1 MKEAPLFLIIFV
13 FAIAMFVE
21 AAAISSYYKGKAK
34 LLADETLIPT
44 DMVATMAI
52 EEFTPGVC
60 VISSHRLGRA
70 ADELVYLRSQLTLAN
85 KELEQLHAQNFEL
98 ENNDKKE
105 KFDHE
110 RPALQ
115 VVTEDMVWL
124 LGYIKRLQNGDKRQN
139 DDAALKTV
147 KQNFASIRRELG
159 I

>member
-13 FAIAMFVE
+13 FAVAMLIE
-21 AAAISSYYKGKAK
+21 AAVISAYYKGRAK
-34 LLADETLIPT
+34 CLADETLVPT
-44 DMVATMAI
+44 DMVTTVAI
-52 EEFTPGVC
+52 EEFIPGVC
-60 VISSHRLGRA
+60 AISSHRLGRA

-115 VVTEDMVWL
+115 VMVEDTVWL
-124 LGYIKRLQNGDKRQN
+124 LGYVKRLEKGIKGDN
-139 DDAALKTV
+139 DEAALKTV